1 MLPDAP
7 PVRPRQHANLPVMPR
22 DTTPEALRVQT
33 EAQRRLGGPGRFRL
47 ACQMSQT
54 VRNLALARI
63 KRRNPSFDERAA
75 LDELMWE
82 LYGFRRNA

>member
-1 MLPDAP
+1 
-7 PVRPRQHANLPVMPR
+7 MPR

-33 EAQRRLGGPGRFRL
+33 EAQRRLGGAGRMKM

-54 VRNLALARI
+54 VRNLALDRI
-63 KRRNPSFDERAA
+63 RRKNPSFDEQAI